1 MSKFKI
7 GDIVKETKYEITPY
21 KYGIIR
27 RINGIEIWCFW
38 ATSLINLNQKNY
50 SCDGE
55 LWANEEGLI
64 KIGEENRNVKV
75 YGIVFFCSSLNK
87 EK

>member
-38 ATSLINLNQKNY
+38 ATSLLNLKEKIY
-50 SCDGE
+50 SCNNI
-55 LWANEEGLI
+55 LWANEENLI
-64 KIGEENRNVKV
+64 KVGEENRNVKV
-75 YGIVFFCSSLNK
+75 YGIVLFCLNK
-87 EK
+87 GK